1 MLNAANN
8 PFMLCRGVNLKH
20 CRVPNFEILFFLQQ
34 LSLVE
39 LNTGMDVLIIG
50 GKGGYINSL
59 VAISLTF

>member
-1 MLNAANN
+1 MLQIIL
-8 PFMLCRGVNLKH
+8 LCCVVVSIWSIAECQILKYS
-20 CRVPNFEILFFLQQ
+20 FLQQ

-59 VAISLTF
+59 VAILLTF